1 VLKLH
6 HPCIL
11 FSLRIAVSATVFRFT
26 VVLFALLGLAVFSFG
41 LAMIFALSRTTA
53 FITTRCLSSKTA
65 SADTKTEIA
74 PSTLNENQ

>member
-1 VLKLH
+1 
-6 HPCIL
+6 
-11 FSLRIAVSATVFRFT
+11 

-53 FITTRCLSSKTA
+53 FITTICLSSKTA